1 MPEKRGRGLRVW
13 PKNNLQTLNK
23 NREEKTFLLCDLVV
37 VPFIEAKKLTLI
49 SDLSLN
55 RQNEMSAVAAVQI
68 DADFVPIRA
77 AGSVAMQVVVR
88 CQPLVMEAG
97 VFVELR

>member
-1 MPEKRGRGLRVW
+1 ML
-13 PKNNLQTLNK
+13 
-23 NREEKTFLLCDLVV
+23 
-37 VPFIEAKKLTLI
+37 LTLI
-49 SDLSLN
+49 SDLSPN
-55 RQNEMSAVAAVQI
+55 RQNEMLAVAAVQI

-88 CQPLVMEAG
+88 SQPLVMEAG